1 NLGEEGLI
9 EFALQMLG
17 RVAVGLAAVLGQ
29 IQGDGDD
36 LLGFLGRRRD
46 RVRAGTSV
54 MGIGQP
60 VAG

>member
-1 NLGEEGLI
+1 MHQNLGEEGLI

-36 LLGFLGRRRD
+36 LLGFLGRRPD
-46 RVRAGTSV
+46 RIRAGTSL
-54 MGIGQP
+54 
-60 VAG
+60 